1 MFKKFL
7 ILNIF
12 LLFSLLA
19 NAEEVKNILV
29 EGNQRVSK
37 QTIQLYGGIDIGK
50 DYTSQDLDRI
60 LKNLYETEFF
70 EDVSVDLTNNTL
82 KVIVREFPVVNQL
95 IIVGE
100 KNKKYKEEIK
110 KLINLKEKKS
120 FIKSNLAEDVDRI
133 KKLYASIGFNF
144 IKVETKVNRID
155 NSNLDLIFIIE
166 KGKET
171 KISSINFIGDKKIKS
186 NRLRSIIASEED
198 KFWKIISRNTKFS
211 ENLINLDLRL
221 LSNYYKSL
229 GFKDVQI
236 ESNLASINKEGNVD
250 LVYSIEAGQRYSIQK
265 ISTNLD
271 TTFDKKIF
279 LPLENIYQKYIGDFY
294 SPFKIKKILEEID
307 EIIDKNNLQFVE
319 HNVEESLEGKNVNI
333 VFNIF
338 EGEKFLVERI
348 DISGNTITNEDVIR
362 GELLLDEGDPFT
374 NLALEKSIA
383 EIKARNIFGKV
394 DYKVSEGNEKN
405 LKKIDISIEE
415 KPTGEISAGA
425 GVGTNGG
432 TFLISV
438 KENNWLGE
446 GKQVGVE
453 FEVDNESILGTI
465 SYSDPNYDFLGNSIS
480 YRLSSEENDKPDQGY
495 ENSIQSFRLST
506 SFEQFKDVFATL
518 GLSAAYDDL
527 RTDNSAS
534 SSLKKQSGT
543 FSEIAGN
550 YAFTFDSRNRAFM
563 PTSGSVISFGQA
575 YPFIAD
581 RTYLSN
587 TFSASGYKS
596 FTSDIVG
603 ATKFYFSSI
612 NGLND
617 DDVRLSKRKG
627 LSSRRLRGFEKNKIG
642 PRDGTDH
649 IGGNY
654 VASLNFEAN
663 LPNLLPEKSNTDVSL
678 FLDFGNVWGVDYDDS
693 IDESN
698 KIRSSTGIAASWL
711 SPIGPMTF
719 TLSQNLSKADSDE
732 TESFNFNLGT
742 TF

>member
-279 LPLENIYQKYIGDFY
+279 LPLENIYQKY
-294 SPFKIKKILEEID
+294 LE
-307 EIIDKNNLQFVE
+307 
-319 HNVEESLEGKNVNI
+319 
-333 VFNIF
+333 
-338 EGEKFLVERI
+338 
-348 DISGNTITNEDVIR
+348 
-362 GELLLDEGDPFT
+362 
-374 NLALEKSIA
+374 
-383 EIKARNIFGKV
+383 
-394 DYKVSEGNEKN
+394 
-405 LKKIDISIEE
+405 ISIH
-415 KPTGEISAGA
+415 
-425 GVGTNGG
+425 
-432 TFLISV
+432 L
-438 KENNWLGE
+438 
-446 GKQVGVE
+446 
-453 FEVDNESILGTI
+453 
-465 SYSDPNYDFLGNSIS
+465 
-480 YRLSSEENDKPDQGY
+480 
-495 ENSIQSFRLST
+495 
-506 SFEQFKDVFATL
+506 
-518 GLSAAYDDL
+518 
-527 RTDNSAS
+527 
-534 SSLKKQSGT
+534 LK
-543 FSEIAGN
+543 
-550 YAFTFDSRNRAFM
+550 
-563 PTSGSVISFGQA
+563 
-575 YPFIAD
+575 
-581 RTYLSN
+581 
-587 TFSASGYKS
+587 
-596 FTSDIVG
+596 
-603 ATKFYFSSI
+603 
-612 NGLND
+612 
-617 DDVRLSKRKG
+617 
-627 LSSRRLRGFEKNKIG
+627 
-642 PRDGTDH
+642 
-649 IGGNY
+649 
-654 VASLNFEAN
+654 
-663 LPNLLPEKSNTDVSL
+663 
-678 FLDFGNVWGVDYDDS
+678 
-693 IDESN
+693 
-698 KIRSSTGIAASWL
+698 
-711 SPIGPMTF
+711 
-719 TLSQNLSKADSDE
+719 
-732 TESFNFNLGT
+732 
-742 TF
+742 

>member
-1 MFKKFL
+1 MKLLRLTVGLEIKLWKKLPKSMFKKFL
-7 ILNIF
+7 IINIF

-120 FIKSNLAEDVDRI
+120 FIKSNLAEDVERI

-279 LPLENIYQKYIGDFY
+279 LPLENIYQKYLGDFY
-294 SPFKIKKILEEID
+294 SPFKIKK
-307 EIIDKNNLQFVE
+307 
-319 HNVEESLEGKNVNI
+319 S
-333 VFNIF
+333 
-338 EGEKFLVERI
+338 
-348 DISGNTITNEDVIR
+348 
-362 GELLLDEGDPFT
+362 
-374 NLALEKSIA
+374 
-383 EIKARNIFGKV
+383 
-394 DYKVSEGNEKN
+394 
-405 LKKIDISIEE
+405 
-415 KPTGEISAGA
+415 
-425 GVGTNGG
+425 
-432 TFLISV
+432 
-438 KENNWLGE
+438 
-446 GKQVGVE
+446 
-453 FEVDNESILGTI
+453 
-465 SYSDPNYDFLGNSIS
+465 
-480 YRLSSEENDKPDQGY
+480 
-495 ENSIQSFRLST
+495 
-506 SFEQFKDVFATL
+506 
-518 GLSAAYDDL
+518 
-527 RTDNSAS
+527 
-534 SSLKKQSGT
+534 
-543 FSEIAGN
+543 
-550 YAFTFDSRNRAFM
+550 
-563 PTSGSVISFGQA
+563 
-575 YPFIAD
+575 
-581 RTYLSN
+581 
-587 TFSASGYKS
+587 
-596 FTSDIVG
+596 
-603 ATKFYFSSI
+603 
-612 NGLND
+612 
-617 DDVRLSKRKG
+617 
-627 LSSRRLRGFEKNKIG
+627 
-642 PRDGTDH
+642 
-649 IGGNY
+649 
-654 VASLNFEAN
+654 
-663 LPNLLPEKSNTDVSL
+663 
-678 FLDFGNVWGVDYDDS
+678 
-693 IDESN
+693 
-698 KIRSSTGIAASWL
+698 
-711 SPIGPMTF
+711 
-719 TLSQNLSKADSDE
+719 
-732 TESFNFNLGT
+732 
-742 TF
+742 

>member
-7 ILNIF
+7 IINIF

-120 FIKSNLAEDVDRI
+120 FIKSNLAEDVERI

-279 LPLENIYQKYIGDFY
+279 LPLENIYQKYLGDFY

-374 NLALEKSIA
+374 NLALEKSL
-383 EIKARNIFGKV
+383 F
-394 DYKVSEGNEKN
+394 N
-405 LKKIDISIEE
+405 LFPKMNL
-415 KPTGEISAGA
+415 GRF
-425 GVGTNGG
+425 
-432 TFLISV
+432 FL
-438 KENNWLGE
+438 E
-446 GKQVGVE
+446 
-453 FEVDNESILGTI
+453 
-465 SYSDPNYDFLGNSIS
+465 
-480 YRLSSEENDKPDQGY
+480 
-495 ENSIQSFRLST
+495 
-506 SFEQFKDVFATL
+506 
-518 GLSAAYDDL
+518 
-527 RTDNSAS
+527 
-534 SSLKKQSGT
+534 
-543 FSEIAGN
+543 
-550 YAFTFDSRNRAFM
+550 
-563 PTSGSVISFGQA
+563 
-575 YPFIAD
+575 
-581 RTYLSN
+581 
-587 TFSASGYKS
+587 
-596 FTSDIVG
+596 
-603 ATKFYFSSI
+603 
-612 NGLND
+612 
-617 DDVRLSKRKG
+617 
-627 LSSRRLRGFEKNKIG
+627 
-642 PRDGTDH
+642 
-649 IGGNY
+649 
-654 VASLNFEAN
+654 
-663 LPNLLPEKSNTDVSL
+663 PNLYEIL
-678 FLDFGNVWGVDYDDS
+678 FG
-693 IDESN
+693 ER
-698 KIRSSTGIAASWL
+698 K
-711 SPIGPMTF
+711 
-719 TLSQNLSKADSDE
+719 
-732 TESFNFNLGT
+732 
-742 TF
+742 